1 MAQSNPLVESGE
13 EVLQEPLFEDAE
25 LRITR
30 LTVHPGATYRP
41 TEASDHWLCILQGA
55 RILASGDGSTVW
67 EISYVRGQSAFLRN
81 DGSAP
86 RAFTN
91 RGEETLS
98 FLRIDLKR

>member
-1 MAQSNPLVESGE
+1 MAQSNLRAESGE
-13 EVLQEPLFEDAE
+13 QVLQEPLFDDAE

-30 LTVHPGATYRP
+30 LTVQPGATYRP
-41 TEASDHWLCILQGA
+41 TEVSDHWLCILQGA
-55 RILASGDGSTVW
+55 RVLASGDGSTAW
-67 EISYVRGQSAFLRN
+67 ELSYSRGQSAFLRD

-91 RGEETLS
+91 RGEATLR